1 MGQRC
6 IKTIHGGEAQPVDY
20 TSKLGNFLTLYGT
33 FNRPLYRSKH
43 WQWGYYLGTG
53 VGYTSLKYNQKNN
66 IDNEYMARTLIYS
79 LQLDYTDN
87 IRWQKSGV

>member
-1 MGQRC
+1 MH
-6 IKTIHGGEAQPVDY
+6 KDNPWGEAQPVNY

-33 FNRPLYRSKH
+33 FNRPLYRSKY

-66 IDNEYMARTLIYS
+66 IDNEYIVHTLIS
-79 LQLDYTDN
+79 SSQLDCTDN
-87 IRWQKSGV
+87 IR